1 MIQKFVVLDMLYSPA
16 ILMAKLSL
24 LLLYLQIFHVNVG
37 LRYCIYFSMAFIS
50 LFYCGTF
57 IAYAILSIPKPGQSQ
72 LAAILSVDTA
82 RDIPLG
88 ITQGSVGVA
97 TDFFI
102 FCLPIPVVWKLQL
115 PLRKKI
121 GVLAIF
127 MTGLL

>member
-1 MIQKFVVLDMLYSPA
+1 MGFL
-16 ILMAKLSL
+16 
-24 LLLYLQIFHVNVG
+24 
-37 LRYCIYFSMAFIS
+37 S

-57 IAYAILSIPKPGQSQ
+57 IGYAILSIPKPGQSQ

-82 RDIPLG
+82 KDIPLG
-88 ITQGSVGVA
+88 TTQGAVGVA

-115 PLRKKI
+115 PLKKKI

>member
-1 MIQKFVVLDMLYSPA
+1 MGFL
-16 ILMAKLSL
+16 
-24 LLLYLQIFHVNVG
+24 
-37 LRYCIYFSMAFIS
+37 S

-57 IAYAILSIPKPGQSQ
+57 VAYAVLSIPKPGQSQ

-82 RDIPLG
+82 KDIPLG
-88 ITQGSVGVA
+88 TTQGAVGVA

>member
-1 MIQKFVVLDMLYSPA
+1 MLYSPT

-24 LLLYLQIFHVNVG
+24 LFLYLQIFRPNVTM
-37 LRYCIYFSMAFIS
+37 RYCIYISMGLLS

-57 IAYAILSIPKPGQSQ
+57 IAYAVLSIPKRGQSQ

-82 RDIPLG
+82 KDIPLG
-88 ITQGSVGVA
+88 ITQGAVNVA
-97 TDFFI
+97 SDFFI

-115 PLRKKI
+115 RPRKKI

>member
-1 MIQKFVVLDMLYSPA
+1 MLYSPS

-24 LLLYLQIFHVNVG
+24 LLLYLRIFHANVK
-37 LRYCIYFSMAFIS
+37 LRYFIQFGIGFLS
-50 LFYCGTF
+50 LFYTGTL

-88 ITQGSVGVA
+88 ITQGAVNVVS
-97 TDFFI
+97 DFYI
-102 FCLPIPVVWKLQL
+102 FCLPIPVIWKLQL
-115 PLRKKI
+115 PRGKKI